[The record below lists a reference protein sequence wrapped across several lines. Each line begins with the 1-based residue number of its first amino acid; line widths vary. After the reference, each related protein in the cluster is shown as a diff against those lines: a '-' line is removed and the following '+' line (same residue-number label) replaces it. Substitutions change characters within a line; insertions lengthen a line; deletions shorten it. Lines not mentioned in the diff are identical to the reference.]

1 MVKVTLKVDGMMC
14 GMCEAHINDAIRN
27 HFTVNRVSSSHKKGE
42 TVIYA
47 VDPPDL
53 DQLTS
58 VLSEIGYTLKSV
70 SCEPAAERS
79 GFLGLFR
86 KNK

>member
-1 MVKVTLKVDGMMC
+1 MVKVTLKIDGMMC
-14 GMCEAHINDAIRN
+14 GMCEAHINDAIRS
-27 HFTVNRVSSSHKKGE
+27 HFTVQRVSSSFKKGE

-47 VDPPDL
+47 ADPPDQNL
-53 DQLTS
+53 LAS
-58 VLSEIGYTLKSV
+58 VLSETGYTLRSV

-79 GFLGLFR
+79 VLFGLFR